1 MNKQINESES
11 VIQSKMVQ
19 HIQQT
24 CWSNFVGNKLLGLRT
39 LETRRVR
46 ADLIEVYKIVNGIDK
61 VDREL
66 FQWKVGKT
74 RGNSL
79 KMFKK
84 RFRINIGKYSFSNRA
99 IDNWNRLNNDIVTAK
114 SLNLFKG
121 KLDSHLRNVA
131 GLI

>member
-1 MNKQINESES
+1 M
-11 VIQSKMVQ
+11 
-19 HIQQT
+19 
-24 CWSNFVGNKLLGLRT
+24 
-39 LETRRVR
+39 
-46 ADLIEVYKIVNGIDK
+46 

-84 RFRINIGKYSFSNRA
+84 RFRINIGKYSFSNRV

-114 SLNLFKG
+114 SLKF
-121 KLDSHLRNVA
+121 
-131 GLI
+131 I